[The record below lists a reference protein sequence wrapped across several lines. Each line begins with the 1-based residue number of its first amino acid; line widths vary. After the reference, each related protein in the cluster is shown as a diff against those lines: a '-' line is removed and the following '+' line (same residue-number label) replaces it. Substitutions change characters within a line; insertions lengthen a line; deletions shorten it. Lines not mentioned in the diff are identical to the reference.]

1 MPIEQPDPVLG
12 DKPYWEHWVYG
23 ESFARRFVGTT
34 DGQRF
39 SVEKADPELK
49 GRLHALVLRIY
60 KKNLWDFLNSDYPEQ
75 YACEIDVYFERIGGS
90 GMSGVIQLEVKQ

>member
-1 MPIEQPDPVLG
+1 VLG